1 MTLIIL
7 LLLGCARTPEATAPP
22 PAPPPEVQPDRALE
36 PGELQ
41 VRLANPDSLR
51 SVEVSCPSG
60 YRTRPTLVPTLGGTV
75 GVARASNLPDEP
87 CELWFK
93 GGTPAAFSPV
103 RAGQDLRC
111 TVTGATAVCAPAG

>member
-1 MTLIIL
+1 MTPVL
-7 LLLGCARTPEATAPP
+7 LLFLGCARAPEPTAPP
-22 PAPPPEVQPDRALE
+22 PPPPPEVDPARALE

-41 VRLANPDSLR
+41 VRLHNPESLR

-60 YRTRPTLVPTLGGTV
+60 YRTRATLAPTLGGTV
-75 GVARASNLPDEP
+75 GVARASNLPDEA

-103 RAGQDLRC
+103 RPGMDLSC